1 MLLLSTVSAAKF
13 KEQAKPKKRSF
24 QSSFYKWAR
33 WLHVYISTATLLLVL
48 FFSITGITLN
58 HPDWLFGS
66 QEITQDIEGTLPA
79 AWLNNG
85 EPDWLFIAETLRSE
99 HDLSGRVSDHRNDEF
114 EASISFSGPG
124 YSADGF
130 IDMETGSYTLY
141 ASAQGFVAVM
151 NDLHKGRNT
160 GAAWK
165 WIIDL
170 SAIFLIIIS
179 ITGLAL
185 LLILKKLRKNGVI
198 VMLAGSVLAL
208 VFMVIA
214 M

>member
-13 KEQAKPKKRSF
+13 KHQAKHKFRN
-24 QSSFYKWAR
+24 SFYKWAR

-66 QEITQDIEGTLPA
+66 QEITQDLEGTLPA
-79 AWLNNG
+79 AWLNEG
-85 EPDWLFIAETLRSE
+85 EPDWLFVAETLRSDY
-99 HDLSGRVSDHRNDEF
+99 DLSGRVSDYRNDEY

-130 IDMETGSYTLY
+130 IDMQTGSYTLY
-141 ASAQGFVAVM
+141 TSAQGFVAVM

-160 GAAWK
+160 GVAWK

-170 SAIFLIIIS
+170 SAIFLIIVS

-185 LLILKKLRKNGVI
+185 LLVLKKLRRNGLI
-198 VMLAGSVLAL
+198 VMLAGSVVAI